1 MRADRLL
8 SLLLLLQGRG
18 RMTAGELAAELE
30 VSVRTVYRD
39 VEALAA
45 AGVPVYADRGPDG
58 GYRLLDG
65 YRTRL
70 TGLNADEA
78 GSLFLAGL
86 PGPAAELGL
95 GAELAGARLK
105 LLAALPAEN
114 AARAERVRERFHLDP
129 GRWFADATPVPH
141 LGAVADAVWRQQG
154 LRIRYRKWGP
164 AEVDREVRPLG
175 VVLKAGEWYL
185 VAQAG
190 ADGPPRTYKVSRILE
205 CVPGGG
211 PFERPAGFDLAAFW
225 DGWSRR
231 FQETAHGRTV
241 DVLLTAEAAARV
253 RALFAPV
260 QARAVDAAEAAA
272 RAAAGPGGPAP
283 GPVPAP
289 RPAEAPCPPGLHAPG
304 APGPGAPGPDGR
316 LRVALPVESLRH
328 AASDLLRLGAGAE
341 VLGPPELRAEMA
353 AAARALAELYGGA
366 DPVTGSATLG

>member
-8 SLLLLLQGRG
+8 SLLLLLQNRG

-45 AGVPVYADRGPDG
+45 AGFPVCADRGPDG
-58 GYRLLDG
+58 GYRLLEG

-78 GSLFLAGL
+78 DSLFLVGL

-95 GAELAGARLK
+95 GSELAAVRLK
-105 LLAALPAEN
+105 LLAALPAETG
-114 AARAERVRERFHLDP
+114 ARAERIRERFHLDP

-141 LGAVADAVWRQQG
+141 LGAVADAVWRQRR
-154 LRIRYRKWGP
+154 LRVRYRKWGP
-164 AEVDREVRPLG
+164 AEVDRVLEPLG

-185 VAQAG
+185 VAT
-190 ADGPPRTYKVSRILE
+190 ADGGDGPRTYRVARILE
-205 CVPGGG
+205 CVPGE
-211 PFERPAGFDLAAFW
+211 PFERPPGFDLAAFW

-231 FQETAHGRTV
+231 FEETAHRHTV
-241 DVLLTAEAAARV
+241 DVLLTPGAAARV

-260 QARAVDAAEAAA
+260 QARAVD
-272 RAAAGPGGPAP
+272 RAGP
-283 GPVPAP
+283 
-289 RPAEAPCPPGLHAPG
+289 
-304 APGPGAPGPDGR
+304 PGPDGR

-328 AASDLLRLGAGAE
+328 AAFDLLRLGAGAE
-341 VLGPPELRAEMA
+341 VLGPPELRERLSAT
-353 AAARALAELYGGA
+353 ARAMVDLYG
-366 DPVTGSATLG
+366 

>member
-8 SLLLLLQGRG
+8 SLLLLLQNRG
-18 RMTAGELAAELE
+18 RLTAGELAAELE

-45 AGVPVYADRGPDG
+45 VGVPVYADRGPDG

-95 GAELAGARLK
+95 GAELASARLK
-105 LLAALPAEN
+105 LLAALPAETGE
-114 AARAERVRERFHLDP
+114 RAERIRERFHLDP
-129 GRWFADATPVPH
+129 GRWFAEASPVPH
-141 LGAVADAVWRQQG
+141 LGTVADAVWRQRA

-164 AEVDREVRPLG
+164 AEVDRAVEPLG

-185 VAQAG
+185 VAA
-190 ADGPPRTYKVSRILE
+190 ADGGFRTYRVARILA
-205 CVPGGG
+205 CSQGD
-211 PFERPAGFDLAAFW
+211 PFERPPDFDLAAYW
-225 DGWSRR
+225 DGWSRG
-231 FQETAHGRTV
+231 FQESAYGQSV
-241 DVLLTAEAAARV
+241 DILLTEEAARRV

-260 QARAVDAAEAAA
+260 QAHAVEAA
-272 RAAAGPGGPAP
+272 
-283 GPVPAP
+283 
-289 RPAEAPCPPGLHAPG
+289 
-304 APGPGAPGPDGR
+304 GAPGPDGR

-328 AASDLLRLGAGAE
+328 AAWDLLRLGAGAE
-341 VLGPPELRAEMA
+341 VLGPPELRERIA
-353 AAARALAELYGGA
+353 ATARATAELYG
-366 DPVTGSATLG
+366 